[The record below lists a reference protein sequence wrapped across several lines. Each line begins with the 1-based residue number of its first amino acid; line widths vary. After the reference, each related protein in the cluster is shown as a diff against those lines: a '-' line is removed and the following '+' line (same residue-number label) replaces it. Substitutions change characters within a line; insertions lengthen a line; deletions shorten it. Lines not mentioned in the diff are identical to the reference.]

1 MSLLVRAE
9 DFIAHRDPFLFVTQ
23 LDAVEPGQSARGSW
37 QLTGDEAFFAGHFP
51 GRPTLP
57 GVLMVEALAQLGGVA
72 VLADERFAGKL
83 PLFGGIERARFRRQV
98 VPGDLLDLE
107 VFLGRMSARAGKGSG
122 RATVSGELACEAELL
137 FVLVD
142 AERPAEPPQS
152 APDSAPQSAPDSVAQ
167 SAPDSVPE

>member
-1 MSLLVRAE
+1 VQAE
-9 DFIAHRDPFLFVTQ
+9 DFIAHRDPFLFITE

-37 QLTGDEAFFAGHFP
+37 RLSGEEAFFGGHFP

-98 VPGDLLDLE
+98 VPGDVLDLE
-107 VFLGRMSARAGKGSG
+107 VFLGRMSARAGKGTG
-122 RATVSGELACEAELL
+122 RATVRGELACEAELL

-142 AERPAEPPQS
+142 TEQS
-152 APDSAPQSAPDSVAQ
+152 DTEQS
-167 SAPDSVPE
+167 